1 MNLISHKPGNHRP
14 EGQTESLWHSWEITV
29 RSHSLATWLLPSF
42 VLARFSLR
50 VRKGFLISEF
60 PVIEIIP
67 FNNAV
72 PVPSW
77 TASLKM
83 KGATTVLLPRVPK
96 VYNWINTLF
105 LFCWCCI
112 LCSNFLCYSSS
123 ATRPLKQ
130 RNPQD
135 PLQKTT
141 DKPLVKELKRKMGWW
156 TGLTRWPC
164 WRTPTSLP
172 GKWDCSRPEISEITP
187 LLWNVIRVV
196 VV

>member
-1 MNLISHKPGNHRP
+1 MRLVLHIFLFMLSRILKVKNQRTFSQLNQHHVSVVHQLLLLFPELLPLLLPTATKRQHNKLSKSLMNLISHKPGNHRP

-29 RSHSLATWLLPSF
+29 QSHSLATWLLPSF
-42 VLARFSLR
+42 VLARFSMR

-77 TASLKM
+77 TASLKT

-105 LFCWCCI
+105 LFC
-112 LCSNFLCYSSS
+112 
-123 ATRPLKQ
+123 
-130 RNPQD
+130 
-135 PLQKTT
+135 
-141 DKPLVKELKRKMGWW
+141 
-156 TGLTRWPC
+156 
-164 WRTPTSLP
+164 
-172 GKWDCSRPEISEITP
+172 
-187 LLWNVIRVV
+187 
-196 VV
+196 